1 MVPGD
6 LERSL
11 HFTGVL
17 LIQSLGGGAFIAAY
31 IYIYIYIYTY
41 VFVANRRK
49 HPNINIPH
57 RPLNPKVLVVIKALD
72 ICTAVVLRS
81 YGTAPP

>member
-1 MVPGD
+1 MFLVPGD
-6 LERSL
+6 LERSVR
-11 HFTGVL
+11 FAEVL
-17 LIQSLGGGAFIAAY
+17 LMQSLGGGAFIAAY
-31 IYIYIYIYTY
+31 IYIYPY